1 MTYEEVL
8 QYAKGGLEVYQRD
21 YPELITQIEFQ
32 KLVIEA
38 LEKQVPKKPIV
49 FVSDRYDYPEEAY
62 RCSICNSDNGEYL
75 YKGQRYCDEC
85 GNAVDWIL

>member
-1 MTYEEVL
+1 MTYEKAIDYVL
-8 QYAKGGLEVYQRD
+8 GGAILRNPTKD
-21 YPELITQIEFQ
+21 RELRTMI
-32 KLVIEA
+32 IEA

-49 FVSDRYDYPEEAY
+49 FISDRYDYPEEAY

-85 GNAVDWIL
+85 GNAVDWSDVK